1 MKLTMKD
8 NYEFQKISGYPDD
21 PEPMST
27 GDVKEE
33 LARWSEVVSSWLCGC
48 EMFHDQIAGLEGFLS
63 ALASDEVEYEDPC
76 EEFTFIAGFEYY
88 KRFRVV
94 AHSAEDAYQMAKL
107 RYAEYKERLPR
118 LHNGLMLGVCYLDE
132 DVHGERLIEE

>member
-8 NYEFQKISGYPDD
+8 NYEFQKMIGYPDD
-21 PEPMST
+21 PEPMNT

-33 LARWSEVVSSWLCGC
+33 LARWSKVIGSWIEGDEIVL
-48 EMFHDQIAGLEGFLS
+48 DQIVGIDGFLS
-63 ALASDEVEYEDPC
+63 ALATDEVEYEDPC
-76 EEFTFIAGFEYY
+76 DEFTFIAGFEYY

-118 LHNGLMLGVCYLDE
+118 LHNGLMLGICYLEE